1 MWPIK
6 NISWPPQ
13 KSSGSPSYILNVQS
27 LNAQYS
33 RWETLDVVEIP
44 TKMKYDKPEYV
55 SVELWETM
63 DYILQKGAL
72 RPAID

>member
-6 NISWPPQ
+6 NVSWPPQ
-13 KSSGSPSYILNVQS
+13 KSSGSPSYILNVRS

-33 RWETLDVVEIP
+33 RWETFDVVEIP